1 MENNILKDRLKEHI
15 YIAQKILQDE
25 KISAQIIEI
34 SKKIIQTYKKGGKI
48 IFIGNG
54 GSAAD
59 AQHMAAEFV
68 GKYLKD
74 RKALA
79 AVALTTNTS
88 ILTAISNDYS
98 YSDVFLR
105 QVQALAT
112 KDDII
117 IGISTSGN
125 SENVIKALSYAKENG
140 IFSIGF
146 SGEKKAKID
155 QVVDI
160 CVKVPSSSTPRIQEM
175 HEFLLHTIAEIVEQ
189 ELF

>member
-34 SKKIIQTYKKGGKI
+34 SKKIIQTYKNGGKI

>member
-25 KISAQIIEI
+25 KIYAQIIEI